1 MSFGGDAVAD
11 FGTETGFPMFETNAS
26 VMDAEDDMAEKAVG
40 GKKKKT
46 ITKKNKLVKKRA
58 TGKKTAP
65 KKAGKKTAPKK
76 AGKKTAPKKAGKKT
90 VNKKAGKKTARKAK
104 GGKKN

>member
-58 TGKKTAP
+58 TGKKT
-65 KKAGKKTAPKK
+65 GKKTAPKK

>member
-40 GKKKKT
+40 GKKKT
-46 ITKKNKLVKKRA
+46 IAKKRA
-58 TGKKTAP
+58 TGKKTAPKKTGKKTAP

-76 AGKKTAPKKAGKKT
+76 AGKKTA
-90 VNKKAGKKTARKAK
+90 NKKAGKKTARKAK

>member
-58 TGKKTAP
+58 TGKKT
-65 KKAGKKTAPKK
+65 GKKTVPKK

>member
-1 MSFGGDAVAD
+1 MSFGGDGVAD

-40 GKKKKT
+40 GKKKT
-46 ITKKNKLVKKRA
+46 IAKKNKLTKKRA
-58 TGKKTAP
+58 TGKKT
-65 KKAGKKTAPKK
+65 GKKTAPKK